1 MAKVGSSSSS
11 GGAARPGPN
20 ERYITYTQ
28 MLTIPTIATAMSART
43 ARDLP
48 LRRGDPGVGVGDEG
62 AGAVPI
68 TASASPLPPA
78 VATQAPTPS
87 MTTVEPRGAL
97 WPGRGDCATPVSSRG
112 PSAAGPPRPAHPA
125 GHAGAA

>member
-1 MAKVGSSSSS
+1 
-11 GGAARPGPN
+11 
-20 ERYITYTQ
+20 

-43 ARDLP
+43 AQDLP

-78 VATQAPTPS
+78 VATQAPTTS

-97 WPGRGDCATPVSSRG
+97 WPGRGDCATTVSSCG
-112 PSAAGPPRPAHPA
+112 PSVAGTTRTAKPAALSAVRSEEHTSELQSLMRISYA
-125 GHAGAA
+125 

>member
-1 MAKVGSSSSS
+1 
-11 GGAARPGPN
+11 
-20 ERYITYTQ
+20 

-78 VATQAPTPS
+78 VATQAPTTS

-97 WPGRGDCATPVSSRG
+97 WPGRGDCATTVSSCG
-112 PSAAGPPRPAHPA
+112 PSVRTEERTSELRSLMRTSYAVFCLKKKQQANRHTIAT
-125 GHAGAA
+125 